1 MTVQQIATRTLTHWK
16 VLLLV
21 LGLGLTGSLAA
32 SGLGHLFEQIK
43 IRQVV
48 LDGTLNYLDQ
58 RALEDQLTRQF
69 SGSYLETV
77 LPQVVSAVEAH
88 PWIADASVRRVWP
101 DTLLVEIT
109 EQRPVAIYNDTLYLG
124 VSGDLF
130 EPPAPVDEPLPKL
143 YGALSET
150 MQVYSHYGVFADRLS
165 DIAEVDAVS
174 RGLDLGWQIT
184 LANGVR
190 LKLGRT
196 DILGRLARARDVL
209 LRLEPDTL
217 ANLRVVDARYGNGVA
232 LNVEASE

>member
-101 DTLLVEIT
+101 DTLLV
-109 EQRPVAIYNDTLYLG
+109 
-124 VSGDLF
+124 
-130 EPPAPVDEPLPKL
+130 PA
-143 YGALSET
+143 
-150 MQVYSHYGVFADRLS
+150 
-165 DIAEVDAVS
+165 
-174 RGLDLGWQIT
+174 
-184 LANGVR
+184 
-190 LKLGRT
+190 
-196 DILGRLARARDVL
+196 
-209 LRLEPDTL
+209 
-217 ANLRVVDARYGNGVA
+217 
-232 LNVEASE
+232 

>member
-1 MTVQQIATRTLTHWK
+1 
-16 VLLLV
+16 
-21 LGLGLTGSLAA
+21 
-32 SGLGHLFEQIK
+32 
-43 IRQVV
+43 
-48 LDGTLNYLDQ
+48 
-58 RALEDQLTRQF
+58 
-69 SGSYLETV
+69 
-77 LPQVVSAVEAH
+77 
-88 PWIADASVRRVWP
+88 VWP

-174 RGLDLGWQIT
+174 RGVDLGWQIT

-209 LRLEPDTL
+209 LRLEPDML

>member
-16 VLLLV
+16 VVLLV
-21 LGLGLTGSLAA
+21 FGLGLTGSLAA

-48 LDGTLNYLDQ
+48 LDGSLNYLDQ
-58 RALEDQLTRQF
+58 PALEAQLTRQF
-69 SGSYLETV
+69 SGSYLETA

-88 PWIADASVRRVWP
+88 PWIADAAVRRVWP

-130 EPPAPVDEPLPKL
+130 EPPKPVNEPLPRL
-143 YGALSET
+143 YGARSET
-150 MQVYSHYGVFADRLS
+150 MQVYSHYGVFADRLA

-174 RGLDLGWQIT
+174 RGVDLGWQIT
-184 LANGVR
+184 LDTGVL

-209 LRLEPDTL
+209 LHLDADTR
-217 ANLRVVDARYGNGVA
+217 ANVRGVDARYGNGVA
-232 LNVEASE
+232 LNMEDPE